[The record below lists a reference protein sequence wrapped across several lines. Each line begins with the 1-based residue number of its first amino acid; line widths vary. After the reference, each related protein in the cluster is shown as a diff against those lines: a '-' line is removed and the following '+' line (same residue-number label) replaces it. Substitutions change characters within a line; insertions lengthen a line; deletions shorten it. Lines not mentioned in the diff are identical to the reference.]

1 MDPTNFDTTLAL
13 RQLQDAADTGEKADP
28 VAALPG
34 DTLNNFGEILKNS
47 LNQVNQLQVDAQ
59 KAAQTYVVG
68 GPVELH
74 QVMIATERAEL
85 SLELTM
91 QIRNKLLQAYQEISR
106 MGV

>member
-1 MDPTNFDTTLAL
+1 MDPTNLDATLAL
-13 RQLQDAADTGEKADP
+13 RQLKDTAGTGEKADP

-34 DTLNNFGEILKNS
+34 ETLNSFGDILKNS
-47 LNQVNQLQVDAQ
+47 LNQVNQLQLEAQ
-59 KAAQTYVVG
+59 KAAQTYAVG
-68 GPVELH
+68 GPIELH